1 MSQSK
6 NKIGR
11 GPSYCHLQA
20 FCSFLF
26 WQYGLFLSTEHGG
39 YTTGIT
45 ITDGCL
51 TLSLSWFSSTRG
63 DAYSLASTYKLSH
76 TWLNVG
82 KWVLN
87 IVSVAVIIVSFGIVF
102 YVVVPAYSLLSSTEP
117 ILLVEPAQVF
127 TAYPICMCIFVRKRQ
142 QL

>member
-20 FCSFLF
+20 FCSFCF
-26 WQYGLFLSTEHGG
+26 GNMGFFSARNMGLYNWNYDYRRLLNIILGLGFLVPAV
-39 YTTGIT
+39 
-45 ITDGCL
+45 
-51 TLSLSWFSSTRG
+51 TLILWLLRN
-63 DAYSLASTYKLSH
+63 KLSH

-102 YVVVPAYSLLSSTEP
+102 T
-117 ILLVEPAQVF
+117 
-127 TAYPICMCIFVRKRQ
+127 
-142 QL
+142 